1 MMGSSYVAEVPEHV
15 VRHRRGSIAA
25 GLDQWAKRQSARQKR
40 ADRERTK
47 RRQEQMVASEIQRA
61 EDFTAKIEGRDAE
74 LRQILVGRPTHLQDR
89 RAEVKRAYDRHDA
102 AGMVEQIEPRLAEA
116 ARPVDFPT
124 GCQAAYE
131 PEVRRL
137 RVRYELPPLDAT
149 VSKNT
154 RFRYDKTERKAKPVL
169 RNPTQRHK
177 LYRET
182 LARTTLRALADVFDV
197 APPSLVASA
206 VVNGYLAV
214 PDPSSGQPSKLTMVS
229 VQTTR
234 RALAEMNLAE
244 PTLDPERCLGRLGG
258 RISLQPH
265 NLIPV
270 HPVLPWVDV
279 AEHKVVDPASAAVGD
294 RLDLLSLDGEQFEQ
308 LVERLFTAMG
318 YEARRTSYSHDGG
331 VDVYVSIEHPV
342 YGVKGIVQTKRR
354 AARVEPDVVRSL
366 HGTAIDQRMHK
377 AFLVTTGWFGRD
389 SYTFSER
396 NGMVLISGHDL
407 RPLLEQYLGRDSV
420 IPLKKVPAGWHP
432 DDIA

>member
-1 MMGSSYVAEVPEHV
+1 MMGSSYAAEVREHV

-25 GLDQWAKRQSARQKR
+25 GLDQWAKRQNGRQKQ

-47 RRQEQMVASEIQRA
+47 RRQEQVVASEIQRA
-61 EDFTAKIEGRDAE
+61 ESLTAKIEGRDAE
-74 LRQILVGRPTHLQDR
+74 LGQILVNRPGHLQDR
-89 RAEVKRAYDRHDA
+89 RAEVKRAYDRLDA
-102 AGMVEQIEPRLAEA
+102 AGMVERIERHLAEA

-154 RFRYDKTERKAKPVL
+154 RFRYDKTERKPKPVL

-182 LARTTLRALADVFDV
+182 VARTTLRALADVFDV
-197 APPSLVASA
+197 TPPSLVKSA
-206 VVNGYLAV
+206 VVNGYVAQ
-214 PDPSSGQPSKLTMVS
+214 PDPSSGQLSKLTMVS

-234 RALAEMNLAE
+234 QTLTEMNLAE
-244 PTLDPERCLGRLGG
+244 PTLDPERCIGRLGG
-258 RISLQPH
+258 RISLQLH

-270 HPVLPWVDV
+270 YPVLPWIDV
-279 AEHKVVDPASAAVGD
+279 ADHKVVDPASAALAD

-308 LVERLFTAMG
+308 LVERLFTAMS

-331 VDVYVSIEHPV
+331 VDVYVSIEDPV
-342 YGVKGIVQTKRR
+342 HGVKGIVQAKRR

-366 HGTAIDQRMHK
+366 HGTAIDQRMQK
-377 AFLVTTGWFGRD
+377 AFLVTTGWFGQD

-396 NGMVLISGHDL
+396 NGMVLISGHEL
-407 RPLLEQYLGRDSV
+407 RPLLKDYLGLDSV
-420 IPLKKVPAGWHP
+420 ISLKKLPPGWHP